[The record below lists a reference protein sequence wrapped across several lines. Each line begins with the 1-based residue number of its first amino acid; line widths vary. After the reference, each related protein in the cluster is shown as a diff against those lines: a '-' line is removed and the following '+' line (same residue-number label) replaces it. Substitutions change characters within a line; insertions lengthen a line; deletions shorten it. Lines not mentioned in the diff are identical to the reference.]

1 MVPSPCLWWTATK
14 VVSIRDS
21 SHISTIQTTSG
32 RFVLVSHTR
41 LSLEPTDIIPLLNRI
56 FHKSYGDERSNRK
69 AVADRGWY
77 PANQKLL
84 EHKELVDDSAA
95 CAAPESKDSSE
106 SSGISTVSLNVCGG
120 MAGDCLDRMITGMAR
135 SSVAKRVANERKRK
149 GGTVVENLKEA
160 KRLPSGVLAKHG
172 IHSLNDPRFQFAN
185 FTLTECGTYL
195 QYKKTSSKDPGM
207 PKD

>member
-1 MVPSPCLWWTATK
+1 
-14 VVSIRDS
+14 
-21 SHISTIQTTSG
+21 
-32 RFVLVSHTR
+32 
-41 LSLEPTDIIPLLNRI
+41 
-56 FHKSYGDERSNRK
+56 
-69 AVADRGWY
+69 
-77 PANQKLL
+77 
-84 EHKELVDDSAA
+84 
-95 CAAPESKDSSE
+95 
-106 SSGISTVSLNVCGG
+106 

-207 PKD
+207 PKDLRERGVLVVWNGCIALPQQRHLMEVMTRVRAKRRARAKKRKLVIWMGLLLGCWDWSLPLLALSTSNPLVMY